1 MRLLL
6 LHRPLI
12 SASLDLVEEH
22 APAPAKLPR
31 GAKVVESGGPINLRS
46 LELVIQHNSDDS
58 YRKVA
63 DEDWVAPFLDSFE
76 GLRNLHLLVLNGKGV
91 ATTHRYWPSIFHHKK
106 TLTRLVYHEQ
116 RIDFDLLDCNT
127 DMNNDKI
134 LDVFTQMNLACIG
147 LCLSPLIPTVTNLE
161 CRLIPCFTP

>member
-1 MRLLL
+1 
-6 LHRPLI
+6 
-12 SASLDLVEEH
+12 
-22 APAPAKLPR
+22 
-31 GAKVVESGGPINLRS
+31 
-46 LELVIQHNSDDS
+46 
-58 YRKVA
+58 
-63 DEDWVAPFLDSFE
+63 
-76 GLRNLHLLVLNGKGV
+76 LNGKGV

-134 LDVFTQMNLACIG
+134 LDLFTQMNLACIG

-161 CRLIPCFTP
+161 FRLIPCLTSRSKWLTFCITT